1 MNRCFFLHIKKMEP
15 IEQPE
20 PEGAD
25 PAKRGRGRPPG
36 SKNKPK
42 LTIEPIAQVV
52 EPTPEPI
59 VQVVEPIPEP
69 LIPVAAPP
77 KAKRAPRAPPAAPA
91 APAVAVVAEPDA
103 PAPVAAIA
111 EPAPIA
117 PAPVESRKRPRVARV
132 AESTIAQVPQPMQ
145 TPTLSPAEQYQM
157 HMQAMTQ
164 LRLQE
169 RAARQNHFDRLV
181 GLV

>member
-1 MNRCFFLHIKKMEP
+1 MEP

-69 LIPVAAPP
+69 PPPPAPP

-91 APAVAVVAEPDA
+91 APIAVVAEPDEPDVPIA
-103 PAPVAAIA
+103 PA
-111 EPAPIA
+111 PAPIA

-132 AESTIAQVPQPMQ
+132 AESTIAQTVPFTAPV
-145 TPTLSPAEQYQM
+145 PTLSPAEQYQI
-157 HMQAMTQ
+157 HMQTMTQ

>member
-1 MNRCFFLHIKKMEP
+1 MEP
-15 IEQPE
+15 IEPTE

-25 PAKRGRGRPPG
+25 LAKRGRGRPPG
-36 SKNKPK
+36 SRNKPK

-59 VQVVEPIPEP
+59 PQAVEPIPEP
-69 LIPVAAPP
+69 PPPPAP

-91 APAVAVVAEPDA
+91 APVAAVVEPVAPVVPIA
-103 PAPVAAIA
+103 PA
-111 EPAPIA
+111 A
-117 PAPVESRKRPRVARV
+117 PAPVESRKRPRVPRF
-132 AESTIAQVPQPMQ
+132 AESTIAQAPPPMQ
-145 TPTLSPAEQYQM
+145 APTLSPQEQYQM
-157 HMQAMTQ
+157 HVHAMTQ

>member
-1 MNRCFFLHIKKMEP
+1 MEP
-15 IEQPE
+15 SEHLE

-52 EPTPEPI
+52 EPIPEPI
-59 VQVVEPIPEP
+59 PQAEEPIPEP
-69 LIPVAAPP
+69 PPPAPP

-91 APAVAVVAEPDA
+91 VAVVAESA
-103 PAPVAAIA
+103 APVAVVA

-132 AESTIAQVPQPMQ
+132 AESTIAQVAPMQ

-164 LRLQE
+164 LRRQE
-169 RAARQNHFDRLV
+169 RAARQDHFDRLV